1 MRLLLPFRADGIK
14 ADTSGIPPEQVAR
27 AADGHEC
34 RDGRRTWLIPEFCA
48 FLTAFIIG
56 MFLAGSPLVVCLAGK
71 PENCDRAR
79 VVYLVRGVAER
90 HGIDPDDFVHMAKI
104 ESALNPRA
112 YHPISKAAGLFQ
124 VIPSTARQYGL
135 TTAFDPS
142 ANAEAA
148 AALWRD
154 NERALRR
161 ALKREP
167 TAGEL
172 YLAHQQGAGGAIRLL
187 TQPGKLAVQ
196 VVGYRA
202 VTLNGGYVTMTAR
215 EFAQKWTSR
224 FDRS

>member
-1 MRLLLPFRADGIK
+1 
-14 ADTSGIPPEQVAR
+14 
-27 AADGHEC
+27 
-34 RDGRRTWLIPEFCA
+34 
-48 FLTAFIIG
+48 

-71 PENCDRAR
+71 PEDCARAQ
-79 VVYLVRGVAER
+79 VIHLVREVAER
-90 HGIDPDDFVHMAKI
+90 HGIDTDDFVHMAKI

-135 TTAFDPS
+135 MTAFDPT

-148 AALWRD
+148 AALWHD
-154 NERALRR
+154 NGRALRR

-187 TQPGKLAVQ
+187 TQPNKLAIH
-196 VVGYRA
+196 VVGRRA
-202 VTLNGGYVTMTAR
+202 VTLNGGHVKMTAR

-224 FDRS
+224 FDQL